1 MRNFLKIV
9 CRYRKVR
16 LLGEIFDAY
25 DMRADEEEQIIRVV
39 LFYTALPSEEQKKR
53 HGSFLCRKYGAKRA
67 YIEMKKDDSLIGG
80 FILRVGNDEYDRST
94 KGRLDRLEQRLT
106 RR

>member
-1 MRNFLKIV
+1 M
-9 CRYRKVR
+9 
-16 LLGEIFDAY
+16 E
-25 DMRADEEEQIIRVV
+25 
-39 LFYTALPSEEQKKR
+39 
-53 HGSFLCRKYGAKRA
+53 SFLCRKYGAKRA

>member
-1 MRNFLKIV
+1 
-9 CRYRKVR
+9 
-16 LLGEIFDAY
+16 
-25 DMRADEEEQIIRVV
+25 MRADEEEQIIRVV
-39 LFYTALPSEEQKKR
+39 LFYTALPSEEQKKKAWNR
-53 HGSFLCRKYGAKRA
+53 FCAENTEQRA

>member
-25 DMRADEEEQIIRVV
+25 DMRADEEEQIIRAV

-53 HGSFLCRKYGAKRA
+53 HGIVFVQKIRSKT
-67 YIEMKKDDSLIGG
+67 
-80 FILRVGNDEYDRST
+80 RVY
-94 KGRLDRLEQRLT
+94 
-106 RR
+106 

>member
-1 MRNFLKIV
+1 MESFCAENT
-9 CRYRKVR
+9 
-16 LLGEIFDAY
+16 
-25 DMRADEEEQIIRVV
+25 EQNARI
-39 LFYTALPSEEQKKR
+39 
-53 HGSFLCRKYGAKRA
+53 
-67 YIEMKKDDSLIGG
+67 IEMKKDDSLIGG